1 MPALLLQKPTFKSE
15 AKEHSQCL
23 LRHLTQWELGICYEF
38 FREGSATQAKLLT
51 NLKGLNEEQLA
62 KTFAKLVLEGK
73 INTAK
78 KLLDQ
83 QSNRGVFP
91 PSQST
96 INELKRKHPD
106 AREADPSLL
115 IDDHPPFVDP
125 VMFQTESTI
134 ANAALKTRRSSGPS
148 GLDAYG

>member
-1 MPALLLQKPTFKSE
+1 M
-15 AKEHSQCL
+15 
-23 LRHLTQWELGICYEF
+23 
-38 FREGSATQAKLLT
+38 LT
-51 NLKGLNEEQLA
+51 NLKGPKEEQLA

-96 INELKRKHPD
+96 ISELKRKHPD

-115 IDDHPPFVDP
+115 MDDRPAFVDP